1 MCALVRVCVFVS
13 QKESKIKQIF
23 DGYIRNVLLYQI
35 ILKYSAIV
43 FREEQWMNKNIKK
56 TIKTIFKKE
65 FTQTYIKPDQYHS
78 IILKIITQLNYLI
91 EHL

>member
-1 MCALVRVCVFVS
+1 MCICLNMCALVRVCVFVS

-43 FREEQWMNKNIKK
+43 FREEQ
-56 TIKTIFKKE
+56 
-65 FTQTYIKPDQYHS
+65 
-78 IILKIITQLNYLI
+78 
-91 EHL
+91 